1 MTFKVR
7 STSYWRDEDV
17 IKGYP
22 QLYDFGFKIE
32 EKQEPKFEVI
42 RDENGKVLRQFS
54 GYKIKMEPTIQ
65 INTLDELMK
74 LINSVNSELI
84 IDKDNWIEIYDD
96 YRE

>member
-1 MTFKVR
+1 MTFKV
-7 STSYWRDEDV
+7 SATSYWNDEDA

-42 RDENGKVLRQFS
+42 RDENGKLLRQCS
-54 GYKIKMEPTIQ
+54 GYKIKLEPTIQ
-65 INTLDELMK
+65 IDTLDELMK
-74 LINSVNSELI
+74 LIQSVNRELI
-84 IDKDNWIEIYDD
+84 IGKDNWIEIYDG

>member
-7 STSYWRDEDV
+7 ATSYQKDEDV

-32 EKQEPKFEVI
+32 EKRVPKFEAI
-42 RDENGKVLRQFS
+42 RDENGKLLRQFL
-54 GYKIKMEPTIQ
+54 GYKIKLEPTIQ

-74 LINSVNSELI
+74 LIQSVNSQII
-84 IDKDNWIEIYDD
+84 IDNDNWIEIYDN